1 MTYADINKM
10 FTAEV
15 SKYLALGYHFNTSTM
30 NASEGELGKVDLT
43 DGKEVVRVL
52 LRTFSKDWDKRGV
65 ELIVG
70 RVAEKEEVRPD
81 VAYSR
86 NSIWNGRLEQI
97 SNQRFYEVNG
107 YGDPDKFYGAEA
119 DAEAV
124 SKVRMRRYAQRPNRQ
139 NKDMTSAQ
147 TIKIA
152 VPFIRRK
159 LGIKN
164 VDKKRVEVFRT
175 PDHRYIISYRGTG
188 YQLNRK
194 ED

>member
-86 NSIWNGRLEQI
+86 NSIWNDRLEQI

-107 YGDPDKFYGAEA
+107 YGDPDKFYGTEA

>member
-70 RVAEKEEVRPD
+70 RVAEEEEVRPD

-107 YGDPDKFYGAEA
+107 YGDPDKFYGTEA

>member
-107 YGDPDKFYGAEA
+107 YGDSDKFYGTEA

>member
-1 MTYADINKM
+1 M
-10 FTAEV
+10 
-15 SKYLALGYHFNTSTM
+15 
-30 NASEGELGKVDLT
+30 
-43 DGKEVVRVL
+43 
-52 LRTFSKDWDKRGV
+52 
-65 ELIVG
+65 
-70 RVAEKEEVRPD
+70 
-81 VAYSR
+81 AYSR

-97 SNQRFYEVNG
+97 SNQHFYEVNG
-107 YGDPDKFYGAEA
+107 YGDPDKFYGTEA

-139 NKDMTSAQ
+139 NKDMTNAQ